1 LTGPDQALVIF
12 FIVCY
17 TLQAK
22 TDYIDPP
29 CSAGTG
35 RATVHREE
43 VKGLRKYEVVY
54 IIRPDLD
61 EEGTAAVVT
70 RFSELV
76 TNQGGEVLKI
86 DQWGKRR
93 LAFEV
98 KDFREGF
105 YVVMHMDAESPV
117 ATELDRVFK
126 ISDSV
131 IRHII
136 VREEE

>member
-1 LTGPDQALVIF
+1 M
-12 FIVCY
+12 
-17 TLQAK
+17 
-22 TDYIDPP
+22 
-29 CSAGTG
+29 
-35 RATVHREE
+35 
-43 VKGLRKYEVVY
+43 RKYEVVY

-61 EEGTAAVVT
+61 EEANTAVID
-70 RFSELV
+70 RFSDLV
-76 TNQGGEVLKI
+76 ANQGGEVLKI
-86 DQWGKRR
+86 DKWGKRR

-105 YVVMHMDAESPV
+105 YVVMHIDAESPV
-117 ATELDRVFK
+117 AAELDRVFK

>member
-1 LTGPDQALVIF
+1 M
-12 FIVCY
+12 
-17 TLQAK
+17 
-22 TDYIDPP
+22 
-29 CSAGTG
+29 
-35 RATVHREE
+35 
-43 VKGLRKYEVVY
+43 RKYEVVY

-61 EEGTAAVVT
+61 EEANTAVID
-70 RFSELV
+70 RFSDLV
-76 TNQGGEVLKI
+76 ATQGGEVLKI
-86 DQWGKRR
+86 DKWGKRR

-105 YVVMHMDAESPV
+105 YVVMHIDAQSAV